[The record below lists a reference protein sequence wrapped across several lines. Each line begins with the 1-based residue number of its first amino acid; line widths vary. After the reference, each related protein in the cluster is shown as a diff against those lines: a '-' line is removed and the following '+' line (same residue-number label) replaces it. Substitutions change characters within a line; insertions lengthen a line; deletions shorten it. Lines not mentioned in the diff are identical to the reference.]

1 MLWSP
6 TRGYMCDQND
16 NQSDQSDQRS
26 NQNDNQSVHYNRQ
39 SDQYEHRCGLTGRRK
54 KSQQNGIINNRKRI
68 SVCDNNA
75 MRCGSKDTTKQILV
89 SRSSYDK
96 QRLTTLLVIF
106 ILVSQPQP
114 LG

>member
-1 MLWSP
+1 MLWSR

-16 NQSDQSDQRS
+16 DRSDQSDQRR
-26 NQNDNQSVHYNRQ
+26 NQNDIRSVHYNRQ
-39 SDQYEHRCGLTGRRK
+39 SDQYEHRCGLTGRSN
-54 KSQQNGIINNRKRI
+54 KSQQNGIINNHKRTA
-68 SVCDNNA
+68 VCDKNA
-75 MRCGSKDTTKQILV
+75 IKYGSKDTTKQILV
-89 SRSSYDK
+89 SRSSCDK